1 MKKVIL
7 FAMLLAAGVLA
18 AETLKITQSAQMTP
32 AKNITSDAN
41 GVLTFKGSCTSYS
54 TRIFELDPTKKYT
67 VSGDFRQIAGK
78 KAAVLFFGF
87 QPMDAQNRQILLPH
101 TQIIPGTD
109 TVAVL
114 RPRLQSW
121 MPHTQII
128 PGTDTVLTA
137 DVPKGAKEIRVKD
150 ASKWRKGYRFAI
162 NTDPSLKDLPNFN
175 VIHNNSVTAVK
186 DGDDWKVTFDS
197 PIRIA
202 IKKGTSVRQH
212 GLGGTMYPAA
222 PAVRL
227 NGNWKTYKGS
237 ATGILKTYGYSY
249 TKFPIGTKKVRMILF
264 VNLGQKDAV
273 TEVKNLTLSVE

>member
-18 AETLKITQSAQMTP
+18 AETLKFTQSAQMTP

-109 TVAVL
+109 TV
-114 RPRLQSW
+114 
-121 MPHTQII
+121 
-128 PGTDTVLTA
+128 LTA

-186 DGDDWKVTFDS
+186 DGDDWKVTFAS

-237 ATGILKTYGYSY
+237 ATGILKTYGYS
-249 TKFPIGTKKVRMILF
+249 
-264 VNLGQKDAV
+264 
-273 TEVKNLTLSVE
+273 